1 MVPSPSIFKTFSLT
15 LFMLT
20 QNTQL
25 SFRLTNCTGQLSI
38 SSSVC
43 SLNFDN
49 THIGVRSE
57 PLVLWIS
64 KLKCYLSG
72 SHYNRRLAFT
82 GVETLAK
89 QQDQTTKF
97 VRAPVP
103 QRRLQLLCDRVALPS
118 LRDWLSG
125 SPIERVRLQLLSPG
139 SLPLHSFHCYCWP
152 VEGVDD
158 HVDSGIQGTQDA
170 KDRRSSPCM
179 SGSRHGE

>member
-1 MVPSPSIFKTFSLT
+1 MLLPFTLPTQVSAVATIVNCHQFTLLACKKKRIASYGAIPLDFKTFSLT

-25 SFRLTNCTGQLSI
+25 SFRLTNCTRQLSI

-49 THIGVRSE
+49 IHIGVRSE

-72 SHYNRRLAFT
+72 SHYNRRLVFT
-82 GVETLAK
+82 GGETLAN
-89 QQDQTTKF
+89 QQHQTTKF

-103 QRRLQLLCDRVALPS
+103 QRRLQLLC
-118 LRDWLSG
+118 
-125 SPIERVRLQLLSPG
+125 
-139 SLPLHSFHCYCWP
+139 
-152 VEGVDD
+152 
-158 HVDSGIQGTQDA
+158 
-170 KDRRSSPCM
+170 
-179 SGSRHGE
+179 